1 MDDLDPFAAERIL
14 GEYPELLDHWRQ
26 EMSRPDRDDHYR
38 DSGMRRMHDP
48 VYLAEVVR
56 QHRLLTEGR
65 AIGPDEK
72 LARRCDEIVASYPPV
87 RDQRKR
93 HLTDPWMRA
102 RVEPERI
109 AKLYDPEYLQRWVD
123 ARRRSDDPFS
133 EKSLRLQRFV
143 EAAKAGGVIT
153 QTDIATGEVLD
164 QWEVGPR
171 PGQRPLN

>member
-1 MDDLDPFAAERIL
+1 MDDLDPTPAERVL
-14 GEYPELLDHWRQ
+14 GAYPDLLDQWRH
-26 EMSRPDRDDHYR
+26 EMARPDRDEHYGASR
-38 DSGMRRMHDP
+38 LREMHDP
-48 VYLAEVVR
+48 SYLREVIR
-56 QHRLLTEGR
+56 QYRLLTEGSAGR
-65 AIGPDEK
+65 PDEK
-72 LARRCDEIVASYPPV
+72 LARRCDEIVASYPAV

-102 RVEPERI
+102 RVEPDQI

-153 QTDIATGEVLD
+153 QIDVATGEVLD
-164 QWEVGPR
+164 QWEVGPQ
-171 PGQRPLN
+171 PGHRPLN